1 MERVGGEL
9 GERSRVPAPKR
20 RENCEFEAST
30 GYTVR
35 PREGGGGSELPGST
49 RLSKIWASIKR
60 TVCRKNDDT
69 GNGLKGFSCQA
80 KGMELYS
87 GGMSKSFERVN
98 NSVR

>member
-1 MERVGGEL
+1 MNAQESQHPRGG
-9 GERSRVPAPKR
+9 RIV
-20 RENCEFEAST
+20 EFEAST
-30 GYTVR
+30 GYTAR

-49 RLSKIWASIKR
+49 RLSKIWGRIKR